1 MWTKIISS
9 TALCL
14 SLTLSPAMAQEAS
27 TAPAEPS
34 QAPQPQTEPQ
44 IGQPYLGSNE
54 KDWDVICI
62 KSDQETDPC
71 EIRQLVLDQNKD
83 PMIEITLERISGQ
96 QGAVAGATVIVP
108 LETILTVPLT
118 LAIDGAKGKQY
129 PYTFCNSVGCIARIG
144 LTQSDVDAMKRGKM
158 AELSLSHLTVSD
170 RLVTIPVSLS
180 GFTAAYDKATVK
192 TIAN

>member
-14 SLTLSPAMAQEAS
+14 SLTVSSAFAQEAS
-27 TAPAEPS
+27 K
-34 QAPQPQTEPQ
+34 PQTEPTDVPEPQ

-144 LTQSDVDAMKRGKM
+144 LTQSDVNAMKRGKM

>member
-14 SLTLSPAMAQEAS
+14 SLTVSSAFAQEAS
-27 TAPAEPS
+27 N
-34 QAPQPQTEPQ
+34 PQTEPTDVPEPQ

>member
-14 SLTLSPAMAQEAS
+14 SLTLSTAVAQEDANPQS
-27 TAPAEPS
+27 EPA
-34 QAPQPQTEPQ
+34 QAPEPQ

-62 KSDQETDPC
+62 KTDQETDPC
-71 EIRQLVLDQNKD
+71 EMRQLVLDQNKD
-83 PMIEITLERISGQ
+83 PMIEITLERIAGQ

-108 LETILTVPLT
+108 LETVLTVPLT
-118 LAIDGAKGKQY
+118 LSIDGNKGKQY

-144 LTQSDVDAMKRGKM
+144 LAQSDVDAMKRGKT

-170 RLVTIPVSLS
+170 RLVTIPISLT
-180 GFTAAYDKATVK
+180 GFTAAYEKATVK

>member
-14 SLTLSPAMAQEAS
+14 SLTVSSAFAQDAS
-27 TAPAEPS
+27 N
-34 QAPQPQTEPQ
+34 PQTEATDVPEPQ

-83 PMIEITLERISGQ
+83 PMIEITLERIAGQ